1 MSHLDIPVA
10 VAVDALM
17 CIQHY
22 RSQARNADALKCV
35 YGEFVSNSMDTTSL
49 CLLWKKFSDER
60 ASNVT
65 LLTESTKWHLSCRA
79 GLFCLHTFD
88 TSPLSTAARF
98 KTPRAHCCPSPCALM
113 SRKPAADAPGDYRG
127 DVYYTRN
134 FWCVVKMLNGQEW
147 RSWINV
153 RTAANQN
160 HFTLN
165 MIIRELRN
173 QMQLPANRN
182 LYLDDSWHSFAP
194 LPASLPEKYVNW
206 FFIEKEMPGEAAV
219 NDAGT

>member
-1 MSHLDIPVA
+1 MP
-10 VAVDALM
+10 
-17 CIQHY
+17 
-22 RSQARNADALKCV
+22 
-35 YGEFVSNSMDTTSL
+35 
-49 CLLWKKFSDER
+49 
-60 ASNVT
+60 
-65 LLTESTKWHLSCRA
+65 
-79 GLFCLHTFD
+79 
-88 TSPLSTAARF
+88 
-98 KTPRAHCCPSPCALM
+98 
-113 SRKPAADAPGDYRG
+113 RKPAADAPGDYRG

-134 FWCVVKMLNGQEW
+134 FCCVVKMLNGQEW

-206 FFIEKEMPGEAAV
+206 FFIEWEMPEDPALIEAGKCHWLLTGQHAAMGV
-219 NDAGT
+219 